1 MLSRAYIRHYAKILV
16 ISSLLDKQVSF
27 HYRQYKYL
35 FGSTRTDSSAR
46 CQSSI
51 RIIFLRAALVNI
63 EL

>member
-16 ISSLLDKQVSF
+16 ISSLLDKQVKF

-35 FGSTRTDSSAR
+35 FGLTCTDTSAT

-51 RIIFLRAALVNI
+51 RIIFLRASLVNR